1 MGMWESHY
9 SDFGVCLFFLKY
21 DAVMNLSQS
30 LRLLST
36 KMKITATESCQAK
49 TLNSDISTTATRGI
63 SYFRF
68 TVASESAECGFM
80 LHNWAD

>member
-1 MGMWESHY
+1 MWESHY
-9 SDFGVCLFFLKY
+9 SDFGICLGVFLKY

-30 LRLLST
+30 LRMST
-36 KMKITATESCQAK
+36 KLKITTTESCQAK
-49 TLNSDISTTATRGI
+49 TLNSYISTTATRVI

-80 LHNWAD
+80 LQNWAD